1 MCLDSRAIDRLRDL
15 GGESLISKMID
26 AYLGSS
32 PERVQGAVEGMRSG
46 DLAEVE
52 QVAHSLKSSSANFG
66 ADRLVDLA
74 ARVERLAAA
83 RSDSPELGDLVTE
96 MVEAFE
102 QVRNKLESMSQ
113 ELQA

>member
-15 GGESLISKMID
+15 GGETLISKMID

-32 PERVQGAVEGMRSG
+32 PERIQGAVEGMRTG

-52 QVAHSLKSSSANFG
+52 HVAHSLKSSSANFG

-74 ARVERLAAA
+74 SRVERLAAA
-83 RSDSPELGDLVTE
+83 RGDSSKLSELVEE

-102 QVRNKLESMSQ
+102 QVRNKLESMSR

>member
-15 GGESLISKMID
+15 GGEALIAKMID
-26 AYLGSS
+26 AYLGTS
-32 PERVQGAVEGMRSG
+32 PEKIQGAVEGMRTG
-46 DLAEVE
+46 NLAEVE
-52 QVAHSLKSSSANFG
+52 HVAHSLKSSSANFG
-66 ADRLVDLA
+66 ANRLVDLA

-83 RSDSPELGDLVTE
+83 RAETPELGSLVAE

-102 QVRNKLESMSQ
+102 QVRIELESLAQ